1 MVVIVVCQQ
10 AIYSVGPIKASNDK
24 AQSAKKFSTPL
35 SGKSS
40 MIYAFSTLVRSAFCA
55 FRGKL
60 RLMTFKMSFEEK
72 KICDQHADE
81 SEEMRKKERLHDTE

>member
-24 AQSAKKFSTPL
+24 AQSVKKFSTPL

-40 MIYAFSTLVRSAFCA
+40 MIYAFSTLSFGALFVL
-55 FRGKL
+55 FREL